1 MRARSS
7 VVLLL
12 TVVLMSALPAFAA
25 SSFAFA
31 QEQETDQGDPAT
43 GTDTGSET
51 SDTSGDTGDT
61 DSDEGSGT
69 SEAETGANEGQVE
82 GSETETGPP
91 WTYQMAW
98 ITLALL
104 LLMALAMG
112 ALYWKLVVQRQ
123 RRGI

>member
-7 VVLLL
+7 MVLLVAVL
-12 TVVLMSALPAFAA
+12 LMSALPAFAA
-25 SSFAFA
+25 SPIAFA

-43 GTDTGSET
+43 GTDTGSE
-51 SDTSGDTGDT
+51 GGDT
-61 DSDEGSGT
+61 DSDEGSGS
-69 SEAETGANEGQVE
+69 SEAESGANEDQVE
-82 GSETETGPP
+82 GGETETGPP

-104 LLMALAMG
+104 ILMALAMG
-112 ALYWKLVVQRQ
+112 ALYWRLVVQRQ